1 MGIPARVKMAFQA
14 SFEVSPSNL
23 QNSFPLVI
31 SPPQSIK
38 PLSPVEWGAAHN
50 KTLCLAESGECRA
63 VQAVVDSEIARDD
76 SQYLSELQLK
86 FSNNELGNRI
96 QVTEELK
103 QLLDGQ
109 LGVLSIEEAAVDN
122 EMAELQKTVGEHE
135 AGVALVAQLQ
145 QLRSKRP
152 GSVRVLDS
160 VDHQIKLYL
169 RDLES
174 SLYASRVKKL
184 LSVQQQLH
192 KLRAQ
197 MEQDVRRKGAA
208 IQVDATVLE
217 SKQPSQAIKSLTA
230 AATQQPSSRAIKPF
244 DAVRVTPGR
253 PRTANKTPKAW
264 VASALKLLHDCQ
276 ARVKAAGQVRKQTK
290 DYRCSRNGIGGTAKS
305 RLCDAINISILEL
318 TDRLTD
324 LMAEALEIQKDL
336 DADHAELEQLHTMI
350 PELKGPLRMAE
361 DRLRQR
367 ARRPM
372 PERVRDSA
380 EKALENEV
388 QSLGLSLA
396 KLRSKQKKLEG
407 NRTRLSKLKT
417 EIVQNVGYKQE
428 AVAINQT
435 CLDILHLDAIQL
447 EDQTATTSV
456 EQLSALLKSKFRT
469 NGQLFYAS
477 DAVDDKITFKGFGRG
492 VAMVGLQ
499 ITPAA
504 TRQLFQT
511 FDTNFDGYIEWQELQ
526 AKLA

>member
-152 GSVRVLDS
+152 GSERVLDS

-169 RDLES
+169 RDLQS

-318 TDRLTD
+318 
-324 LMAEALEIQKDL
+324 AEN
-336 DADHAELEQLHTMI
+336 
-350 PELKGPLRMAE
+350 
-361 DRLRQR
+361 RLRQR

-380 EKALENEV
+380 EKALENQV

-435 CLDILHLDAIQL
+435 CLDILQLDAIQL

-477 DAVDDKITFKGFGRG
+477 DAVDDKITLKGFGRG